1 MAEELEKLTGKL
13 GIGERMRWLGHRD
26 DIADV
31 LPAFDVMAMASR
43 WEGLPCVLVE
53 AVGAGIPWSRRPSRP
68 TRTWCSPGE
77 TGMLVPPEDPDGL
90 AAAVSALLDDP
101 AAAARMAGRARARV
115 GEWFSPEH
123 LGTVLDETYRGNSRR
138 P

>member
-1 MAEELEKLTGKL
+1 MGGAALRAGRGGRRGDPLVATAVPSNQDL
-13 GIGERMRWLGHRD
+13 
-26 DIADV
+26 V
-31 LPAFDVMAMASR
+31 LA
-43 WEGLPCVLVE
+43 
-53 AVGAGIPWSRRPSRP
+53 
-68 TRTWCSPGE
+68 GE